1 MIDAFVKRVLAIISA
16 IMLITLGFFIGMNVL
31 PSTATD
37 TTPIDPVEVSQ
48 MVTTLTPE
56 EQVFAGLYEQVSPSV
71 VAINVVA
78 QRETFNGTEEV
89 NGSGSGF
96 VIDQNGHIVTN
107 AHVVDGATELVVNFF
122 DGTITRAEIVGID
135 RDSDLAVIRVDL
147 PADRLAPVEFGN
159 VDNLVVG
166 QTVLAIGSP
175 FGQRW
180 TLTSG
185 IISALNRQISG
196 FNTSFSIGSAIQTDT
211 SINPGNSGGPLINM
225 DGQVVGVNSQIL
237 SESGTNSGVGF
248 AIPSDLVVRVANELI
263 ETGEVRYS
271 YIGIGIG
278 IAGFSDGNVSLAL
291 IEALDLP
298 NDLRGVV
305 IGQVLDDGPAGNA
318 GLRNPQGSIQTGLE
332 SADIIT
338 AINGEDIQSFNDM
351 VSFLARETRPGDT
364 VQLTVYRDGQFIT
377 IPLTLAD
384 RPSN

>member
-147 PADRLAPVEFGN
+147 PTDRLAPVEFGN

-237 SESGTNSGVGF
+237 SGSGTNSGVGF

-278 IAGFSDGNVSLAL
+278 IVGFSDGNVSLAL

-377 IPLTLAD
+377 IPLTLTD